1 MPGLPYNLFLNATF
15 AQSLSGFVGEDG
27 GGYRLAPIRIGCP
40 ELKIGKF
47 RRGHTQQRDMRAEA
61 LDHSR
66 TTEPSATYH
75 RFYTSAGVNEL
86 PNCSLIPIYEVRCRA
101 DDVDAMPFLHFDC

>member
-47 RRGHTQQRDMRAEA
+47 RRGHTQQRDIEGGS
-61 LDHSR
+61 SR
-66 TTEPSATYH
+66 SFANDGTFGYVS
-75 RFYTSAGVNEL
+75 
-86 PNCSLIPIYEVRCRA
+86 SLLHLCRSERIA
-101 DDVDAMPFLHFDC
+101 KLFTNTNI